1 LFLPSSTTEFL
12 ITKLLITRKDARHS
26 LFDKALDSVDRQR
39 IHKKVMFKID
49 TSIQTGSALR
59 KFGGMPAIA
68 TVVLTMTVAQADDI
82 EGLQLEKPI
91 AVLAEPGAIGS
102 HRPPQFGP
110 RLEEVSSQQQPVE
123 LRGPEGLVVSVQTE
137 VGWAAAYPLPVRL
150 GLLPGETYRLKIS
163 GLRHRPTD
171 ELYPS
176 LRVLSSL
183 GTPRRQKWRFPIEI
197 VIDEDDLIQAF
208 SGNHVQRVVYVS
220 NEPESADVFA
230 DRWFD
235 IKPGD
240 SCLSVASTL
249 GQPVAEL
256 RIGNRLPF
264 NSLQKYK

>member
-1 LFLPSSTTEFL
+1 MILPSRQGPRCGNL
-12 ITKLLITRKDARHS
+12 AACRRLPQ
-26 LFDKALDSVDRQR
+26 SVL
-39 IHKKVMFKID
+39 
-49 TSIQTGSALR
+49 S
-59 KFGGMPAIA
+59 
-68 TVVLTMTVAQADDI
+68 MTVAQADDI

-110 RLEEVSSQQQPVE
+110 RLD
-123 LRGPEGLVVSVQTE
+123 GVSVSPTACRTTRPGGPSRCSSNE
-137 VGWAAAYPLPVRL
+137 SRL
-150 GLLPGETYRLKIS
+150 GGKPTHSRYDSAYYRERAYRLKIS
-163 GLRHRPTD
+163 GLRHRPSD

-183 GTPRRQKWRFPIEI
+183 VTPRGQKWRFPIEI

-220 NEPESADVFA
+220 NEPESSDVFA

-256 RIGNRLPF
+256 RIGNRLPLIHCRNTNDF
-264 NSLQKYK
+264 FVSKSSLANP